1 MGFAGIGDLSPDIRH
16 WNCNPYRSKY
26 RINVDLRENAVNT
39 AIETSILE
47 RLHQLDDHRKAEV
60 LDFVEYLATKSN
72 VAPLAAGWPSLD
84 PAHDL
89 ARFQGALQLGEDI
102 VVYQRRIRDSL

>member
-1 MGFAGIGDLSPDIRH
+1 M
-16 WNCNPYRSKY
+16 
-26 RINVDLRENAVNT
+26 NT

-47 RLHQLDDHRKAEV
+47 RLHQLDDNHKAEV

-72 VAPLAAGWPSLD
+72 VASLAVSWPNLD

-89 ARFQGALQLGEDI
+89 ARFQGVLQYGEDA
-102 VVYQRRIRDSL
+102 VAYQRRIRDGEWT